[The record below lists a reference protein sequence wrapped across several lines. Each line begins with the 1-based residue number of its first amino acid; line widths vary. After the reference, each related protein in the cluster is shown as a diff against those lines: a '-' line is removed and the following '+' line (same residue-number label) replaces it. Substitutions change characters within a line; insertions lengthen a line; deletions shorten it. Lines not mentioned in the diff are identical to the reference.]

1 MLKSLDVHC
10 VIAAVLLLCASTS
23 ACNSKTITR
32 SKAAELVKSA
42 RFNPKAT
49 EESAQFLE
57 FRPQTNGVVSDS
69 DLTDLRRLEKA
80 GWITLAVHN
89 TSLFVSAVDVAL
101 TDRGLAQAQSWKQDQ
116 LGFWRIPTARRE
128 FVGVT
133 GITMRTPTVAAA
145 EYTWRWVLTDRG
157 RQLGIEPSEA
167 SAASAEFQL
176 FEDGWR
182 IVN

>member
-1 MLKSLDVHC
+1 LLKSLDVHC

-80 GWITLAVHN
+80 GW
-89 TSLFVSAVDVAL
+89 
-101 TDRGLAQAQSWKQDQ
+101 
-116 LGFWRIPTARRE
+116 RIPTARRE